1 MVRAELSNPR
11 TALTSIGAAG
21 HVLDRRRAITS
32 ITRRT
37 QEMDAKPYI
46 TPRLVRRGSV
56 ATDTL
61 GFDSFGDV
69 ELSPPNPTPWYIVP
83 RV

>member
-1 MVRAELSNPR
+1 MN
-11 TALTSIGAAG
+11 
-21 HVLDRRRAITS
+21 
-32 ITRRT
+32 
-37 QEMDAKPYI
+37 AKPYI
-46 TPRLVRRGSV
+46 TPRLARLGSV

>member
-1 MVRAELSNPR
+1 
-11 TALTSIGAAG
+11 
-21 HVLDRRRAITS
+21 
-32 ITRRT
+32 
-37 QEMDAKPYI
+37 MDAKPYI